1 MREEGERG
9 GGGGGG
15 ETDLGGGGRGEG
27 VCALSGAM
35 AKTVLRDQSVSV
47 SSLPCASAFP
57 HLEDLSIYIYIHQ
70 SAVVSSFRGGGDEKV
85 RVD

>member
-9 GGGGGG
+9 GGG
-15 ETDLGGGGRGEG
+15 EADLGGGGGGGG

-57 HLEDLSIYIYIHQ
+57 PFGRPQYI
-70 SAVVSSFRGGGDEKV
+70 
-85 RVD
+85 